1 MKRSTIN
8 IVGIL
13 LFPVALT
20 SCSNIGKSQAYKDGV
35 KAGKSVQAASDL
47 VKGVSD
53 LAESLGAE
61 KFSVGDKEKG
71 QGCEALW
78 VVRGLPKYTGK
89 NLAKEKEEFIKGCNS
104 VLQAH

>member
-13 LFPVALT
+13 LFPVVLT

-47 VKGVSD
+47 VKGVS
-53 LAESLGAE
+53 
-61 KFSVGDKEKG
+61 VGDKEKG

-89 NLAKEKEEFIKGCNS
+89 NLAQEKEDFIKGCNS